1 METLWIKIDT
11 DRKEFLMELLKE
23 LSFVKE
29 VSIASTQK
37 TEDTRKITDLAGGW
51 TDEDV
56 AEFERN
62 TAYFNQID
70 EELWK

>member
-1 METLWIKIDT
+1 METLWIKIDA
-11 DRKEFLMELLKE
+11 DRKDFLLEILKE
-23 LSFVKE
+23 FSFVKE
-29 VSIASTQK
+29 MGIASTQESIK
-37 TEDTRKITDLAGGW
+37 ERKITDLAGGW